1 MGRFIFI
8 TVQLDGQLS
17 SFKRLIKM
25 LRNSTCLC
33 LMLLLVTIPVFASD
47 SRSGRSVAKS
57 TGVSISQV
65 LDDVY
70 ALVDTEKVKLFKEK
84 NSEMDKDLKEL
95 FDVSILRSKLEQF
108 YTMLFYISKYT
119 SIEKDEI
126 FLDRDSTIKLLISS
140 EVFTNREF
148 PRRITKVHLTRD
160 NRERPFYKV
169 FFDSDRV
176 ELDLN
181 WGDDFD
187 IMREGMNQK
196 AKALVFYGSF
206 SFRLRKKGENVEA
219 FDFEDVD
226 LYGSFGSR
234 GFINVDI
241 NYVAV
246 RSVEFHKGSEMAL
259 VRAKVSR
266 KEFEI
271 NEHTWLLA
279 LVTKFVT
286 DKSLQALD
294 W

>member
-1 MGRFIFI
+1 
-8 TVQLDGQLS
+8 
-17 SFKRLIKM
+17 
-25 LRNSTCLC
+25 
-33 LMLLLVTIPVFASD
+33 MLLLISIPVLASD
-47 SRSGRSVAKS
+47 SKPDQTGAKS
-57 TGVSISQV
+57 TGFSINQV

-70 ALVDTEKVKLFKEK
+70 ALVDTEKVKLFEEK
-84 NSEMDKDLKEL
+84 NSEMDKELREL

-119 SIEKDEI
+119 SIAKNEL
-126 FLDRDSTIKLLISS
+126 FLDRESTIKLLISS

-148 PRRITKVHLTRD
+148 PRKISKVSLSRH
-160 NRERPFYKV
+160 NRERPFYRV

-181 WGDDFD
+181 RGDGYG
-187 IMREGMNQK
+187 IAREGMRQE

-246 RSVEFHKGSEMAL
+246 KSVEFHKGSEMAL

-271 NEHTWLLA
+271 NKHTWLLD
-279 LVTKFVT
+279 LVTRFIT
-286 DKSLQALD
+286 DKSLQPLD

>member
-1 MGRFIFI
+1 
-8 TVQLDGQLS
+8 
-17 SFKRLIKM
+17 M
-25 LRNSTCLC
+25 LRNSSCLC
-33 LMLLLVTIPVFASD
+33 LILLLFSIPVFASD
-47 SRSGRSVAKS
+47 SKSDQTIAKS
-57 TGVSISQV
+57 AEFSINQV

-70 ALVDTEKVKLFKEK
+70 ALVDTENVKLFKEK
-84 NSEMDKDLKEL
+84 NSEMDKELKEL
-95 FDVSILRSKLEQF
+95 FDLSILRSKLEQF

-119 SIEKDEI
+119 SIEEDEL

-148 PRRITKVHLTRD
+148 PRRITRVHLTRH

-187 IMREGMNQK
+187 TMREGMNQK

-206 SFRLRKKGENVEA
+206 SFRLRKKGENVKA
-219 FDFEDVD
+219 FDFKNVD
-226 LYGSFGSR
+226 LYGCFGSR

>member
-1 MGRFIFI
+1 MF
-8 TVQLDGQLS
+8 
-17 SFKRLIKM
+17 
-25 LRNSTCLC
+25 RNSTCIC
-33 LMLLLVTIPVFASD
+33 LLLLLITIPVFASD
-47 SRSGRSVAKS
+47 SKSEQSITKSVEF
-57 TGVSISQV
+57 SIDQV

-84 NSEMDKDLKEL
+84 NSEMDKELKEL

-108 YTMLFYISKYT
+108 YTMLFYISKYA
-119 SIEKDEI
+119 SIEKDEL
-126 FLDRDSTIKLLISS
+126 FFDRDSTIKLLISS

-148 PRRITKVHLTRD
+148 PRKISKVFLSRAK
-160 NRERPFYKV
+160 RERPFYKV

-176 ELDLN
+176 ELNLN
-181 WGDDFD
+181 KGDGYG
-187 IMREGMNQK
+187 ISREGMRQQ
-196 AKALVFYGSF
+196 AKALIFYGSF

-219 FDFEDVD
+219 FDFKDVD

-246 RSVEFHKGSEMAL
+246 KSIEFHKGSEMAL

-279 LVTKFVT
+279 LVTRFIT
-286 DKSLQALD
+286 DKSLQPLD

>member
-1 MGRFIFI
+1 
-8 TVQLDGQLS
+8 
-17 SFKRLIKM
+17 
-25 LRNSTCLC
+25 
-33 LMLLLVTIPVFASD
+33 MLLLVTIPVFASD
-47 SRSGRSVAKS
+47 SKPDQSITKS
-57 TGVSISQV
+57 TEFSINQV

-84 NSEMDKDLKEL
+84 NKEMDNELKEL
-95 FDVSILRSKLEQF
+95 FDVSIPRSKLEQF
-108 YTMLFYISKYT
+108 YTMLYYISKYAT
-119 SIEKDEI
+119 IEKDEFDI
-126 FLDRDSTIKLLISS
+126 DRDLTIKLLISS

-148 PRRITKVHLTRD
+148 PKRISKVYLSRHNL
-160 NRERPFYKV
+160 ERPSYKV

-181 WGDDFD
+181 RGDGYG
-187 IMREGMNQK
+187 ISREGMRQE

-206 SFRLRKKGENVEA
+206 SFHLRKKGENVEA

-234 GFINVDI
+234 GFITVDI

-266 KEFEI
+266 REFEI

-286 DKSLQALD
+286 DKSLQPLD